1 MPVISCIIFISQESL
16 TRMHKRIYWHM
27 YKSLKHIYI
36 SVAFTC
42 SFIIIIQMAQFMFFA
57 LNQRVLDWTTNE
69 WHEKFNF
76 CESMRQ
82 HFLCRIF
89 HVLKYKWWS
98 SLLLQASFSCTT
110 TRITFSSCQSKA
122 ALWWVEWSR
131 LVKNGDLFYSHFEDE
146 LSTCFVHACLVY
158 LIRFFIC
165 VEIA

>member
-16 TRMHKRIYWHM
+16 TRMHKRIYWHTN
-27 YKSLKHIYI
+27 KSLKHIYLRRFHVLVYYHYPDGTI
-36 SVAFTC
+36 HV
-42 SFIIIIQMAQFMFFA
+42 FA
-57 LNQRVLDWTTNE
+57 LNQRVLDSTENE